1 MDMIIENN
9 SLNKF
14 VKENNL
20 VSKILVKF
28 NVMANLQT
36 LKFDIEMLS
45 YVSNVV
51 ENELYE
57 HDADEK
63 KAFVLKVMKLI
74 FPSITASEEIIIA
87 GQIQYLIDHKK
98 IKKIST
104 KKYLYK
110 NIGLWICRRIG

>member
-36 LKFDIEMLS
+36 LKFD
-45 YVSNVV
+45 
-51 ENELYE
+51 
-57 HDADEK
+57 
-63 KAFVLKVMKLI
+63 
-74 FPSITASEEIIIA
+74 
-87 GQIQYLIDHKK
+87 
-98 IKKIST
+98 
-104 KKYLYK
+104 
-110 NIGLWICRRIG
+110 